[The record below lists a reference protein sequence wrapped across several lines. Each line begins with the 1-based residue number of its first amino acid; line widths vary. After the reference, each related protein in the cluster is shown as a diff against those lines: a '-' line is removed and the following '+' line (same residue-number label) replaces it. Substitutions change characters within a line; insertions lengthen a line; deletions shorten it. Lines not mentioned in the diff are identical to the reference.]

1 MGIAWHFKTFVC
13 FAQRKGHVH
22 MFRQNQGRISAGNK
36 AHTGSEA
43 GELREGCCLQ
53 RQTQHPQ
60 KRRRISTY
68 WGLEKTDPNH
78 TLHVGKR
85 DAGEYFLWR
94 GTKLP
99 SKGQLMKVRKP
110 SEGNV

>member
-22 MFRQNQGRISAGNK
+22 MFRQHQGRISAGNK
-36 AHTGSEA
+36 AHTAPGSEP

-68 WGLEKTDPNH
+68 WGLEKIQT
-78 TLHVGKR
+78 TGCMQAREMLEGIFY
-85 DAGEYFLWR
+85 GERQSSHL
-94 GTKLP
+94 KI
-99 SKGQLMKVRKP
+99 
-110 SEGNV
+110 N